1 MRRLKKKRYFT
12 RLWLIVKQGV
22 ILMDPRK
29 SVEALVDVVCKS
41 ITIGS
46 QSKLTLSDVKKFC
59 TSNTKIVLDKT
70 AYIGMKKSYEFLETY
85 IDKRVPIYG
94 INTQFGDQVY
104 LLENCMHE
112 NAKAYYDSISQRQE
126 NLIRSH
132 VCGMGD
138 SVPSEVVR
146 TAMLLRAHCLGQG
159 YSGVS
164 LEVVETI
171 IACLNADIVPIVPKY
186 GSIGASGDLI
196 PLATIAAALIGEDV
210 AVYYKNTIMS
220 APKAFELA
228 NIKKISVKMRDGL
241 AMINGTSFMTAMA
254 SVSLF
259 ELKRLFNQMLNSIA
273 MALEAM
279 LAVSSAYHPLVHHL
293 KRQTGQI
300 GINEFLGAF
309 WKGSQLLSDLGNL
322 EQTINQE
329 IVDSSKR
336 IQNYYSL
343 RSVAQGFGPFKEN
356 MENAIVWIEN
366 EMNSI
371 NDNPIVDVSEKK
383 LLNNANF
390 MGYYV
395 TDACDILKMNIAQ
408 ASTWIHA
415 LLANLVHPRKNSN
428 LPANL
433 VENPE
438 TNNGFRPLQLLA
450 ASLAVQN
457 RKLAQAQQAY
467 SLPTEGDNQDVNS
480 LGMHAVLDFRDAVD
494 NLERLTAI
502 LLLAAVQALEFRGY
516 EKAGYRAQKIYRIVR
531 AHSPTI
537 KKCRPMQ
544 NELNSI
550 VELLRHEKIEREVDL
565 A

>member
-1 MRRLKKKRYFT
+1 MDAKER
-12 RLWLIVKQGV
+12 VKASVGV
-22 ILMDPRK
+22 VQK
-29 SVEALVDVVCKS
+29 N
-41 ITIGS
+41 ITIGA
-46 QSKLTLSDVKKFC
+46 QSKLSLSDIKKFC
-59 TSNTKIVLDKT
+59 MTHATIALDKR
-70 AYIGMKKSYEFLETY
+70 AYVGMRNSYDFLETY

-104 LLENCMHE
+104 LLENCMHDDV
-112 NAKAYYDSISQRQE
+112 NAYYQAITQRQE

-132 VCGMGD
+132 ACGMGD
-138 SVPSEVVR
+138 TAPSAVVK
-146 TAMLLRAHCLGQG
+146 TAMLLRAHCLAQG

-171 IACLNADIVPIVPKY
+171 IACLNAGIVPIVPKY

-196 PLATIAAALIGEDV
+196 PLATIAAALIGENI
-210 AVYYKNTIMS
+210 AVNYKDAVML
-220 APKAFELA
+220 APEALALA

-241 AMINGTSFMTAMA
+241 AMINGTSFMTAIA
-254 SVSLF
+254 SVSLCD
-259 ELKRLFNQMLNSIA
+259 LKRLFNQMLNSIG

-279 LAVSSAYHPLVHHL
+279 LAVTSAYHPLVHHL
-293 KRQTGQI
+293 KRQAGQI
-300 GINEFLGAF
+300 DINRFLCDF
-309 WKGSQLLSDLGNL
+309 WQGSQLLSELGEL
-322 EQTINQE
+322 EKTIDDKK
-329 IVDSSKR
+329 VDPSKR

-356 MENAIVWIEN
+356 LDKSIVWIEN
-366 EMNSI
+366 EMNSV
-371 NDNPIVDVSEKK
+371 NDNPVIDLVGKR

-415 LLANLVHPRKNSN
+415 LLANLVHPRKNCN

-433 VENPE
+433 VENPQ
-438 TNNGFRPLQLLA
+438 THNGFRPLQLLA

-480 LGMHAVLDFRDAVD
+480 LGVHAALDFREAVE

-502 LLLAAVQALEFRGY
+502 LTLAAVQALEFRGF
-516 EKAGYRAQKIYRIVR
+516 EKAGSRTRDICQVVR
-531 AHSPTI
+531 QHSPTI
-537 KKCRPMQ
+537 KKCRSMQ
-544 NELNSI
+544 NELMTI
-550 VELLRHEKIEREVDL
+550 VGLLRDEKI
-565 A
+565 